1 MSGNLR
7 RLPQGDTSRSLLP
20 VLMLLVALAIVAVLL
35 WLSSGAAVVLPST
48 DRAPT
53 GDAGSTNAAGASRA
67 HEPSQ
72 PETSR
77 ELIDE
82 MIEGT
87 WQLQVQVVDATG
99 DPVANA
105 AIEVQETRQAAA
117 HVAGKTGG
125 DGLCTLEAVRDRFLV
140 RAHHAGTGRSL
151 LVAANCELHAETP
164 LRLLL
169 WRPVQ
174 MVGLVLGADSQ
185 PWPGAHVSLEALE
198 LLYGSN
204 SPHVSPSEVIADR
217 MGRFSFE
224 AAAAVPGS
232 ARLAMPGVS
241 GVQVEWLASEGEEVV
256 LAVPGALCIE
266 GVVLDE
272 QGNPTLAQVEVFT
285 GPTPWSSRQRPESV
299 VNFSLSPQ
307 SLGEHTVRAVTSDGR
322 SASTTV
328 TLSATQPRAYVE
340 LHLQRGEQ
348 VAPKEDATDAG
359 TAESAGSIAMAV
371 FTSDG
376 RPAKGVRVA
385 AARPL
390 GQGFGEL
397 LASADRHEVVIDGRH
412 LAKRAMRLLIVDQ
425 ESDEFGVFE
434 VAAGALQDRVT
445 MTLGMRGSVA
455 IEALHQGR
463 AVRGVTLQ
471 LWTHHEPFF
480 SGVGKHQLLAENV
493 PPGPALVEVKR
504 GFEVI
509 ARKEIL
515 VRPGVLTSESVEV
528 EMR

>member
-72 PETSR
+72 PDASR

-151 LVAANCELHAETP
+151 LVAANRELHAETP

-204 SPHVSPSEVIADR
+204 SPHV
-217 MGRFSFE
+217 
-224 AAAAVPGS
+224 
-232 ARLAMPGVS
+232 
-241 GVQVEWLASEGEEVV
+241 
-256 LAVPGALCIE
+256 
-266 GVVLDE
+266 
-272 QGNPTLAQVEVFT
+272 
-285 GPTPWSSRQRPESV
+285 
-299 VNFSLSPQ
+299 
-307 SLGEHTVRAVTSDGR
+307 
-322 SASTTV
+322 
-328 TLSATQPRAYVE
+328 
-340 LHLQRGEQ
+340 
-348 VAPKEDATDAG
+348 
-359 TAESAGSIAMAV
+359 
-371 FTSDG
+371 
-376 RPAKGVRVA
+376 
-385 AARPL
+385 
-390 GQGFGEL
+390 
-397 LASADRHEVVIDGRH
+397 
-412 LAKRAMRLLIVDQ
+412 
-425 ESDEFGVFE
+425 
-434 VAAGALQDRVT
+434 
-445 MTLGMRGSVA
+445 
-455 IEALHQGR
+455 
-463 AVRGVTLQ
+463 
-471 LWTHHEPFF
+471 
-480 SGVGKHQLLAENV
+480 
-493 PPGPALVEVKR
+493 
-504 GFEVI
+504 
-509 ARKEIL
+509 
-515 VRPGVLTSESVEV
+515 
-528 EMR
+528 